1 MLSNYLKIAIRN
13 LLRHKLFSLI
23 NVLGLAAG
31 MSICLLALMQ
41 VREVL
46 EYDRLHPHP
55 ERTYR
60 ILTDARR
67 PNGDS
72 WRLATAPLPLGELLD
87 REYEFVEKTAR
98 VFYHQNLTGEFGYG
112 RKMLSVDGAYVDPSF
127 YEIFGYKLATG
138 GPATEPRTVLLTH
151 EAAERFFGRVNP
163 VGKTLSSKSL
173 GEFTVSGVL
182 APLPGKS
189 HLKFD
194 LLASMSTVP
203 LLNAGGP
210 PASPAAG
217 WAQNWSNYTYVL
229 LREGTPREALDRVL
243 PALTDRVAREAGHK
257 LDLTY
262 TFRSQAFTRITPAL
276 EDLNQSS
283 WEPTLGSI
291 LGVSGLALVILLMA
305 GFNYVNLTL
314 ARSLNRAREVGIRK
328 VAGAQRSQLV
338 GQFLAES
345 VLVAF
350 LSLGLSYFIL
360 NVLEQL
366 PSVQQW
372 LTRDIKRDWV
382 LWVFFTAFTLLT
394 GLLAGWVPAR
404 VLSAYQPVQVLKGTF
419 GPRLFRGIGLR
430 KGLIVA
436 QFAVSLFFMVFV
448 AAYYQ
453 QFSYMATTAY
463 GFDRQHSINIP
474 LEDVNPRV
482 LADEIAAVKGVQ
494 RVGFTSVVPALG
506 LNGTRISAGP
516 GQAFIDAGNY
526 SADHQ
531 FVRNMNL
538 TILAGENIPPAAKDT
553 LGRFVLIN
561 EKAVHALR
569 LGSPGEAV
577 GKMIWLHDSTEVH
590 IAGVLKDFNY
600 QNLSRPIRP
609 LVVRY
614 DPAAFRYL
622 NVKVEPQAAG
632 TIIPDLEGVWK
643 KLSPYRPVKLQWFED
658 ELYTHHFHLDDQML
672 LAVLTLMAISIACLG
687 LLGMVTYTTA
697 LRTKEVGVRK
707 VLGANVTQIV
717 FLLSRSFMVL
727 LLVAALI
734 ALPLGLVAANLF
746 LQSFA
751 FHVTLGAG
759 TLGFC
764 LAAMLGVGGLAIGIQ
779 TYRTAAANPVK
790 ALRTE

>member
-1 MLSNYLKIAIRN
+1 
-13 LLRHKLFSLI
+13 
-23 NVLGLAAG
+23 
-31 MSICLLALMQ
+31 
-41 VREVL
+41 
-46 EYDRLHPHP
+46 
-55 ERTYR
+55 
-60 ILTDARR
+60 
-67 PNGDS
+67 
-72 WRLATAPLPLGELLD
+72 
-87 REYEFVEKTAR
+87 
-98 VFYHQNLTGEFGYG
+98 
-112 RKMLSVDGAYVDPSF
+112 
-127 YEIFGYKLATG
+127 
-138 GPATEPRTVLLTH
+138 
-151 EAAERFFGRVNP
+151 

-173 GEFTVSGVL
+173 GDFTISGVL

-194 LLASMSTVP
+194 LLASMSTIP
-203 LLNAGGP
+203 LLSVGGP
-210 PASPAAG
+210 MTTQADR

-229 LREGTPREALDRVL
+229 LREGTPREVLDRVL
-243 PALTDRVAREAGHK
+243 PTLTDRVTREAGPK
-257 LDLTY
+257 LGLAY
-262 TFRSQAFTRITPAL
+262 TFHSQALTRITPAL

-291 LGVSGLALVILLMA
+291 MGVGGMALVILLMA

-350 LSLGLSYFIL
+350 LALGLSCLIL
-360 NVLEQL
+360 NLLEQL
-366 PSVQQW
+366 PSVQKW

-382 LWVFFTAFTLLT
+382 LWAFFVGFTLLT

-453 QFSYMATTAY
+453 QFSYMATAAY
-463 GFDRQHSINIP
+463 GFDRKHSINIP
-474 LEDVNPRV
+474 LEAVNPRV
-482 LADEIAAVKGVQ
+482 LANEIATVKGVQ
-494 RVGFTSVVPALG
+494 RVGFTSLVPGFSMNA
-506 LNGTRISAGP
+506 TRISAGP
-516 GQAFIDAGNY
+516 GGEFIDASAY
-526 SADHQ
+526 SADHN

-538 TILAGENIPPAAKDT
+538 TIMAGENIPPATKDT

-577 GKMIWLHDSTEVH
+577 GKMVWLHDSTEAH

-609 LVVRY
+609 LVLRY

-622 NVKVEPQAAG
+622 NVKVDQQAAG
-632 TIIPDLEGVWK
+632 TIITDLEGLLK
-643 KLSPYRPVKLQWFED
+643 KLSPYQPVKLQWYED
-658 ELYTHHFHLDDQML
+658 ELYTHYFHLDDQML

-707 VLGANVTQIV
+707 VLGANVGQIV

-727 LLVAALI
+727 LLVAAFI
-734 ALPLGLVAANLF
+734 ALPLGFVAGNLF

-751 FHVTLGAG
+751 FHVNLGAG
-759 TLGFC
+759 TLTFC
-764 LAAMLGVGGLAIGIQ
+764 LAAMLGVGGLAIGLQ
-779 TYRTAAANPVK
+779 TYRAAAANPAK

>member
-1 MLSNYLKIAIRN
+1 MLTNYLKIAVRN
-13 LLRHKLFSLI
+13 LLRHKLFSFI

-46 EYDRLHPHP
+46 EYDRFHPHP

-72 WRLATAPLPLGELLD
+72 WRQATAPLPLGELLG

-98 VFYHQNLTGEFGYG
+98 VYYDLNLKGEFGYG
-112 RKMLSVDGAYVDPSF
+112 RKMLAVEGAFVDPSF
-127 YEIFGYKLATG
+127 YEIFGYPLATG
-138 GPATEPRTVLLTH
+138 RPATEPRTVLLTH
-151 EAAERFFGRVNP
+151 ETAERFFGRENP
-163 VGKTLSSKSL
+163 VGKTLSSKNA
-173 GEFTVSGVL
+173 GDFTVSGVL

-203 LLNAGGP
+203 LLNAGVKGATP
-210 PASPAAG
+210 GNG
-217 WAQNWSNYTYVL
+217 WLQHWANYTYVL

-243 PALTDRVAREAGHK
+243 PTLTDRVAREAGPR
-257 LDLTY
+257 LDVTY
-262 TFRSQAFTRITPAL
+262 AFRSQAFTRITPAL
-276 EDLNQSS
+276 EDLNGSS

-291 LGVSGLALVILLMA
+291 LGVGGMALVILVMA

-328 VAGAQRSQLV
+328 VAGARRSQLV
-338 GQFLAES
+338 GQFLTES

-360 NVLEQL
+360 DLLELL
-366 PSVQQW
+366 PSVQRW
-372 LTRDIKRDWV
+372 LTRDIKRDGV
-382 LWVFFTAFTLLT
+382 LWAFFVGFTGVA

-404 VLSAYQPVQVLKGTF
+404 VLSAYQPVQVLKGAL
-419 GPRLFRGIGLR
+419 GLPLFRGIGLR

-448 AAYYQ
+448 AAYFQ
-453 QFSYMATTAY
+453 QFSYMATTSY
-463 GFDRQHSINIP
+463 GFDRRYSINIP

-482 LADEIAAVKGVQ
+482 LANETAALKGVQ
-494 RVGFTSVVPALG
+494 RVGFTSLVPG
-506 LNGTRISAGP
+506 LEMNGTRISAGP
-516 GQAFIDAGNY
+516 GREFIDAGDY
-526 SADHQ
+526 SADLH

-538 TILAGENIPPAAKDT
+538 TIMAGQNLPAAAKDT
-553 LGRFVLIN
+553 LSRFVLIN

-577 GKMIWLHDSTEVH
+577 GKMIWLHDSTEAH

-622 NVKVEPQAAG
+622 NVKVDPQAAG
-632 TIIPDLEGVWK
+632 TIIADLEGVWK

-658 ELYTHHFHLDDQML
+658 ELYNHHLHLDDQML
-672 LAVLTLMAISIACLG
+672 MAVLTLMAISIACLG

-707 VLGANVTQIV
+707 VLGASVGQIV

-734 ALPLGLVAANLF
+734 ALPLGFLAGNVF

-759 TLGFC
+759 TLIFC
-764 LAAMLGVGGLAIGIQ
+764 LVAMLGVGGLAIGIQ
-779 TYRTAAANPVK
+779 TYRAAAANPTN
-790 ALRTE
+790 ALRAE